1 MGLDVTGMVVIVV
14 ARTRRSSTLTA
25 KLASAWT
32 ARRLLKVINALKHSK
47 KHAVQK
53 NTKAMEIAMI
63 TTTTVDVPG
72 MVATAVALPS
82 ARSTA
87 RSASAWT
94 AQQKHHLETR
104 VSSLPRKVAVS
115 LSTKEME
122 IAMMKITTL
131 DATGT
136 VVTAVAI
143 KSKKLTAKCA
153 CASTAPRPRNA
164 RRKERPA
171 DLVLTKVM
179 ATAMMLTISVV
190 VTGTVATAVAPRL
203 RRNTAKYANA

>member
-1 MGLDVTGMVVIVV
+1 MGVV
-14 ARTRRSSTLTA
+14 
-25 KLASAWT
+25 
-32 ARRLLKVINALKHSK
+32 
-47 KHAVQK
+47 
-53 NTKAMEIAMI
+53 
-63 TTTTVDVPG
+63 
-72 MVATAVALPS
+72 TAVALPS

-153 CASTAPRPRNA
+153 CASTAPSSRNA

-190 VTGTVATAVAPRL
+190 VTGTAATAVAPRL
-203 RRNTAKYANA
+203 RRNAAKYANAWTRITRLQHAVHLLTKAMAIAMTRTTIKTVHMMAVTAVVW